1 MNHVQQLSDLHDTKT
16 LKYRYSYSA
25 NNVDGNPGD
34 LKAFAA
40 LFTDDASF
48 NVGMG
53 EAIGPTQIE
62 AMMQELTTQWH
73 CAMHYMLN
81 PVIEING
88 DNATAN
94 FTGLFAFMANGGEA
108 PVWLS
113 NIY

>member
-53 EAIGPTQIE
+53 
-62 AMMQELTTQWH
+62 
-73 CAMHYMLN
+73 
-81 PVIEING
+81 
-88 DNATAN
+88 
-94 FTGLFAFMANGGEA
+94 
-108 PVWLS
+108 
-113 NIY
+113 